1 MNPLLPGLS
10 SLVDPDQRYLFN
22 GVVSLTRL
30 LNGERMSIDAGEMS
44 GKPWVIAMLQERF
57 VSQIAAMAA
66 R

>member
-1 MNPLLPGLS
+1 
-10 SLVDPDQRYLFN
+10 
-22 GVVSLTRL
+22 
-30 LNGERMSIDAGEMS
+30 MSIDDGEMS